1 MHVNLWGRR
10 GPQSIVLQLKDLGS
24 QVNFGDLNFFKSQI
38 ARHVATV
45 TQSTEMDRLSALE
58 VREKALEEHT
68 TPLL

>member
-10 GPQSIVLQLKDLGS
+10 GPHSIVLQLKDLGS
-24 QVNFGDLNFFKSQI
+24 QVNFGDLNSFKSQI